1 MTDAAHLQTDEA
13 KAARIAARQA
23 NRSSTRRTTKPG
35 SETTNLTN
43 LTPGTPIRIHRTGVS
58 SAYAG
63 RSGWVAV
70 VNTQRFDNGL
80 PPYTGVGVT
89 FVIAKDWERAA
100 ADAWFRTDELREA
113 TA

>member
-35 SETTNLTN
+35 SETTN